1 MRFLLHVTP
10 TVQRFNEL
18 VRKGKVDAILKKI
31 LVELKPEASYFAE
44 FRGER
49 SWILVVDLKD
59 ASEMPKFAEPFF
71 LEFDAQVEFHPTML
85 IGDLEKAKIPA
96 LAKKWR

>member
-18 VRKGKVDAILKKI
+18 VRSGKADGIMKKI
-31 LVELKPEASYFAE
+31 LEDLKPEASYFAE

-49 SWILVVDLKD
+49 SWILVVKMKD
-59 ASEMPKFAEPFF
+59 PSEMPHFAEPFF
-71 LEFDAQVEFHPTML
+71 LAFDAQVEFHPVML
-85 IGDLEKAKIPA
+85 PKDLKKAGLKA
-96 LAKKWR
+96 LAKKWS